1 MYSQCVNPPVVSAYG
16 LAASC
21 FSGVPLNDAYLQISA
36 AENATHF
43 DWNIGSTYTGAG
55 ISGASPFNP
64 STDLPLRFGTL
75 PNPIVSQDYT
85 IRVFG
90 GDNVCVT
97 DITVT
102 IEQQDCMTG
111 CDCQEIIYLNE
122 PVIGAVLKFIINPDG
137 SLTEIKGANGGNY
150 WYPDNLGSE
159 LPDPHGLATDINGF
173 LYIGA
178 NFTPNN
184 PIRKFTCD
192 GTIFPETDETITHPY
207 VLTNMFSV
215 ENTLYTTKGGGMA
228 SFDLCSGEEL
238 GTLCYNDINGN
249 MTSQANSTQNV
260 YWGLSY
266 NPDSETVYATGVQ
279 NNNQGAQGIWVYT
292 FDELKAGFA
301 SGVCI
306 DPFVWEDD
314 TMTSE
319 DINIGDSF
327 IPNDLDRLNGIVSDA
342 SGNIYISGW
351 YEPEDLG
358 FIYKY
363 DSAGGYIAHTDS
375 IASVELSRG
384 IIWSEETNNLYL
396 ANQTD
401 NVAVDCISAFDADDL
416 SYIGTAAANP
426 NLPDNN
432 AGKAMAT
439 IKECCPVINRQN
451 IDISI
456 CVVDPT
462 EPIFIAE
469 IYECEGI
476 VCEGNWDVLGT
487 LDPIIVYDECSQS
500 VNLTGPNQL
509 GGAGGS
515 ACATFINESAG
526 DSSTDQ
532 CGAYEIILNVQFVLI
547 PEVQFID
554 TEVCSSQELELTPQ
568 FNFVDL
574 GANYDYRWQIS
585 QSDCNGPFTNIAG
598 ENGSTLTVSPTSET
612 TYRMI
617 IDLAVG
623 CVTGVCSD
631 TTCVTV
637 TTLDTP
643 LADAGEPVVID
654 CDNPIAILTG
664 SGSSEAT
671 YNWETNNGN
680 IIVGGNT
687 MSPSV
692 DIAGTY
698 TLVTEFSNGCES
710 FPSSVTVTGEACC
723 SMGGTVFLDND
734 NSGCRDGVD
743 EEGAGGFD
751 VSLFLCDAGGNP
763 TGVALA
769 TTVTDN
775 SGNYF
780 FENQTCLSPS
790 NEYIVQFDFPDN
802 GAYDNHIFSS
812 NMANATCPVGSEVDI
827 DINGL
832 SACFSPAGDD
842 DDLHIDAGI
851 LLCGSV
857 SGTVFFDTDNSG
869 CREGL
874 GEGGVSGFDVFLHE
888 CDAAGNPDLTPIAST
903 TTDASGNY
911 RFFTNLPGGNQSCL
925 DPSLSYTV
933 SFGFPADGSY
943 SAFAFSTTEASI
955 CAFDSVDDID
965 PVSGVANGCYNV
977 ATDAGAAHINA
988 GIFGCESISGLV
1000 FYDNNNNGCQD
1011 LGESAINEIV
1021 SVNLYEC
1028 DSSGSLVGGI
1038 LASTTTSNGT
1048 YEFSANTTD
1057 PNALICIS
1065 PTSQYAVE
1073 FMLPNGGGM
1082 SLDGYVFTNTGAD
1095 ASCIATGNADDV
1107 NPDTGISSCIT
1118 ANGMTDEDEHVN
1130 AGIGFFDLALI
1141 AQVVSPGPYQIGDL
1155 IDFEV
1160 TIFNQGTID
1169 ARDITINNYLPSG
1182 LIFDPAF
1189 NTGWSDG
1196 GALLTFLLSD
1206 LAAGDQATID
1216 LVLTLGSVSTIEE
1229 TLNFTE
1235 IASAFDGNSD
1245 PANDIDSAYG
1255 SNTAQEQTVV
1265 PGSVNDNNING
1276 GGLSLGED
1284 EDDHDPSGSIGLTG
1298 CLSNRIWQD
1307 CNANG
1312 LQDFGEA
1319 GFEGVNVFLFNTSHV
1334 LIANAV
1340 TDFNGMYM
1348 FDDLQSGQ
1356 YYVQVVIPD
1365 GWDTTTPNVGNNE
1378 STDSDITGANGLG
1391 TTSFFFVESGDECGG
1406 DTQNDGGLYQ
1416 CAMIGESV
1424 WYDANGNN
1432 VQDEG
1437 ENGVNGVRVELFRLD
1452 EDGQYDLYDAA
1463 ITGHKPG
1470 TPSDDGYWKLCVPP
1484 GTYYIR
1490 YDVPAVGLSFV
1501 IANVGSDLRDSD
1513 VTDNFG
1519 YGTTSAFSVDCG
1531 EEKCDIGAG
1540 LEPMSTFGDR
1550 VWFDANQNG
1559 QLDLSENGIEGVQVK
1574 VYNADGD
1581 LVKET
1586 VTDVDGSYAVDYL
1599 QERAYFVEFVPT
1611 SGLTSTVPNN
1621 GNEAIDSDI
1630 DHTHGLNTTQQFEMQ
1645 SGVHINSIDA
1655 GFVSSVILSNLYL
1668 SINAVRS
1675 DDENHIHWA
1684 VGNDNN
1690 VIRYEIEKKVGDTFV
1705 SIGSLDPDETMNA
1718 YMFIDDDSSA
1728 NGLYAYRVVAAKSNG
1743 QQEVSDIVTVLVG
1756 GSDIG
1761 LFQVYP
1767 NPAKEEI
1774 TITVTNPKAG
1784 SLVQM
1789 SIKDIAG
1796 KVYREQ
1802 EVLDSNLA
1810 EGQHQFS
1817 IELGDLPQGFYLI
1830 QMVLDDVEYIE
1841 QVLIMNY

>member
-1 MYSQCVNPPVVSAYG
+1 
-16 LAASC
+16 
-21 FSGVPLNDAYLQISA
+21 VPLNDAYLQISA

-55 ISGASPFNP
+55 FAGASPFDP

-75 PNPIVSQDYT
+75 PNPNVAQDYT
-85 IRVFG
+85 IRVFDG
-90 GDNVCVT
+90 GNVCVT

-137 SLTEIKGANGGNY
+137 SLTEIQGANGGDY

-192 GTIFPETDETITHPY
+192 GTIFPETNETITHPY

-266 NPDSETVYATGVQ
+266 NSDTETVYATGVQ
-279 NNNQGAQGIWVYT
+279 NNNQGAQGIWVFT
-292 FDELKAGFA
+292 FDELEAAFA
-301 SGVCI
+301 SGDCI

-314 TMTSE
+314 TMTSL
-319 DINIGDSF
+319 DLNIGDSF
-327 IPNDLDRLNGIVSDA
+327 LPNDLDRLNGIVSDDA
-342 SGNIYISGW
+342 GNIYISGW
-351 YEPEDLG
+351 YEPSDLG

-363 DSAGGYIAHTDS
+363 DASGGFITQTDS
-375 IASVELSRG
+375 IFSVELSRG

-396 ANQTD
+396 ANQSD
-401 NVAVDCISAFDADDL
+401 DIAVDCISTFDADDL
-416 SYIGTAAANP
+416 SYTGTAAANP
-426 NLPDNN
+426 NLPANN

-476 VCEGNWDVLGT
+476 VCEGNWDVLGI
-487 LDPIIVYDECSQS
+487 LDPVIVYDECSQS

-547 PEVQFID
+547 PEVTFTD
-554 TEVCSSQELELTPQ
+554 TEVCAGQDLELTPQ

-623 CVTGVCSD
+623 CITGVCSD

-637 TTLDTP
+637 STLDSP
-643 LADAGEPVVID
+643 LADAGESVMIN
-654 CDNPIAILTG
+654 CDNPIVVLTG
-664 SGSSEAT
+664 SGSSGST
-671 YNWETNNGN
+671 YNWMTSNGN
-680 IIVGGNT
+680 IVSGGNT

-692 DIAGTY
+692 DVAGTY
-698 TLVTEFSNGCES
+698 TLVTELSNGCTS
-710 FPSSVTVTGEACC
+710 SPSSVTVTGEACC
-723 SMGGTVFLDND
+723 SMGGSVFLDND
-734 NSGCRDGVD
+734 NSGCRDALDEVGV
-743 EEGAGGFD
+743 GGFD

-769 TTVTDN
+769 TTLTD
-775 SGNYF
+775 SDGSYL
-780 FENQTCLSPS
+780 FETQTCLSPS
-790 NEYIVQFDFPDN
+790 NEYIVQFDFPSN
-802 GAYDNHIFSS
+802 GTFNDYVFSS
-812 NMANATCPVGSEVDI
+812 NAATGACPSGSEVDV
-827 DINGL
+827 DAMGL
-832 SACFSPAGDD
+832 SACFSPGGDD
-842 DDLHIDAGI
+842 DDIHIDAGI
-851 LLCGSV
+851 LLCGSI
-857 SGTVFFDTDNSG
+857 SGTVFFDNDNSG
-869 CREGL
+869 CQDGFDESI
-874 GEGGVSGFDVFLHE
+874 VSGFDVFLHQ
-888 CDAAGNPDLTPIAST
+888 CDAAGNPNATPIAST
-903 TTDASGNY
+903 TTDSFGNY
-911 RFFTNLPGGNQSCL
+911 RFFTNGPGGTQSCL
-925 DPSLSYTV
+925 NPSLSYTV
-933 SFGFPADGSY
+933 SFGFPADGSLD
-943 SAFAFSTTEASI
+943 AFTFSTTESTTCNAGF
-955 CAFDSVDDID
+955 ADDINPNTGFANACYSVGTD
-965 PVSGVANGCYNV
+965 PG
-977 ATDAGAAHINA
+977 TTHINA
-988 GIFGCESISGLV
+988 GIFGCESITGLV

-1011 LGESAINEIV
+1011 IGESAITEVV

-1028 DSSGSLVGGI
+1028 DSSGSEIVGGV
-1038 LASTTTSNGT
+1038 LASTTTSNGA
-1048 YEFSANTTD
+1048 YEFSAVTND
-1057 PNALICIS
+1057 PNAFVCIN
-1065 PTSQYAVE
+1065 PTSRYLVE

-1082 SLDGYVFTNTGAD
+1082 SLDGYVFTNTVAD
-1095 ASCIATGNADDV
+1095 ATCTASGNADDV
-1107 NPDTGISSCIT
+1107 NPDNGFSSCIT

-1141 AQVVSPGPYQIGDL
+1141 GQVVSPGPYQIGDL
-1155 IDFEV
+1155 IDFQITV
-1160 TIFNQGTID
+1160 FNQGTID
-1169 ARDITINNYLPSG
+1169 ATDITINDYLPSG
-1182 LIFDPAF
+1182 LTFDPAL
-1189 NTGWSDG
+1189 NPGWNDG

-1206 LAAGDQATID
+1206 LPAGGQTTID
-1216 LVLTLGSVSTIEE
+1216 LVLTLGSVSTLEE

-1235 IASAFDGNSD
+1235 IASAFDGNGD

-1255 SNTAQEQTVV
+1255 SNTAQEQSVL
-1265 PGSVNDNNING
+1265 PGSTNDNNING
-1276 GGLSLGED
+1276 GGLALGQD

-1312 LQDFGEA
+1312 LQDIGEA
-1319 GFEGVNVFLFNTSHV
+1319 GFEGITVFLFNTNNV
-1334 LIANAV
+1334 LIESAV
-1340 TDFNGMYM
+1340 TDFSGTYI

-1365 GWDTTTPNVGNNE
+1365 SWDTTTPNVGNNE
-1378 STDSDITGANGLG
+1378 SADSDITGANGLG
-1391 TTSFFFVESGDECGG
+1391 TTPFFFVESGDECGG

-1416 CAMIGESV
+1416 CAEIGESV

-1432 VQDEG
+1432 VQDIG
-1437 ENGVNGVRVELFRLD
+1437 ENGVNGVRVELFRLG
-1452 EDGQYDLYDAA
+1452 EDGQYDFYDAVF
-1463 ITGHKPG
+1463 TGHKPG
-1470 TPSDDGYWKLCVPP
+1470 TPSDDGYWKVCVPP
-1484 GTYYIR
+1484 GTYYVR
-1490 YDVPAVGLSFV
+1490 YDVPSVGLSFV
-1501 IANVGSDLRDSD
+1501 LANVGSDLTDSD

-1550 VWFDANQNG
+1550 VWYDANQNG
-1559 QLDLSENGIEGVQVK
+1559 QLDLSEDGIEGIQVK

-1586 VTDVDGSYAVDYL
+1586 VTDIDGSYAVDYL
-1599 QERAYFVEFVPT
+1599 QERAYFVEFVPP
-1611 SGLTSTVPNN
+1611 SGFTPTVPNN
-1621 GNEAIDSDI
+1621 GDETIDSDI

-1645 SGVHINSIDA
+1645 SGVHINTIDA
-1655 GFVSSVILSNLYL
+1655 GFVANVILSNLYL
-1668 SINAVRS
+1668 SINAERADS
-1675 DDENHIHWA
+1675 DNHIHWS
-1684 VGNDNN
+1684 VGNDDN
-1690 VIRYEIEKKVGDTFV
+1690 VISYNIQKRMDNTFET
-1705 SIGSLDPDETMNA
+1705 IGSLDPNQA
-1718 YMFIDDDSSA
+1718 SSPYLFIDDDARA
-1728 NGLYAYRVVAAKSNG
+1728 NGLYAYRVVATKTNG
-1743 QQEVSDIVTVLVG
+1743 DQEVSDIVTVLVG
-1756 GSDIG
+1756 GSDNSVVE
-1761 LFQVYP
+1761 VYP

-1774 TITVTNPKAG
+1774 TITITNPKAG
-1784 SLVQM
+1784 SLAHM

-1796 KVYREQ
+1796 KVYREK
-1802 EVLDSNLA
+1802 EILADNLS
-1810 EGQHQFS
+1810 EGQHQFPVL
-1817 IELGDLPQGFYLI
+1817 LGEVPQGFYLI
-1830 QMVLDDVEYIE
+1830 QIVLDDIEYTE
-1841 QVLIMNY
+1841 QVLILN